1 VTTDASAPLAVL
13 ALLGS
18 LRAKSFN
25 RMLLAAAQEV
35 APPGL
40 ALTPYPEIAALPFF
54 DQDLEGRGDPEPVVR
69 FKAALGAAQALL
81 VVTPEYNSGT
91 SAVLKNAIDWGSRGA
106 NGFKGM
112 PVALMS
118 ASPGP
123 LGGARVQMQ
132 LRMSFHG
139 MGAAVMPAPDVLV
152 GNAGSRFDDAGR
164 LADEAT
170 RKVVGDYLVRFGR
183 FARALRG

>member
-1 VTTDASAPLAVL
+1 
-13 ALLGS
+13 
-18 LRAKSFN
+18 
-25 RMLLAAAQEV
+25 
-35 APPGL
+35 
-40 ALTPYPEIAALPFF
+40 
-54 DQDLEGRGDPEPVVR
+54 
-69 FKAALGAAQALL
+69 
-81 VVTPEYNSGT
+81 
-91 SAVLKNAIDWGSRGA
+91 
-106 NGFKGM
+106 
-112 PVALMS
+112 
-118 ASPGP
+118 
-123 LGGARVQMQ
+123 MQ